1 MSYIQNYPLSNPL
14 RIIPAHDQLPAD
26 AIELARL
33 IDPTSGRDKL
43 HVLIKQDKH
52 LSILMAY
59 RNVKTL
65 KYYCD
70 QVDFPLKALSW
81 FPRTLEEFRKP
92 PAEGGLHAGGMVSK
106 DMDVDGEMLAV
117 GRTTDGYD
125 LTNRSRSEHGSSNY
139 VPMRISL
146 SSEFLYDLGFLALWK
161 NLGAKYELGEI

>member
-1 MSYIQNYPLSNPL
+1 MNYIQQYPLLGPL
-14 RIIPAHDQLPAD
+14 PRISQHGSLPQNAV
-26 AIELARL
+26 EL
-33 IDPTSGRDKL
+33 GRCLDTTDGISDL
-43 HVLIKQDKH
+43 HVLVKQQNH

-59 RNVKTL
+59 RNSKTQQ
-65 KYYCD
+65 YYCD

-81 FPRTLEEFRKP
+81 FPRALEEFRKP

-106 DMDVDGEMLAV
+106 DMDVDGEILAI

-125 LTNRSRSEHGSSNY
+125 LTNRSRSEHGSSSY

-161 NLGAKYELGEI
+161 NLGAKFEFGEI